1 MISLK
6 KLLPALVISGL
17 VAVGCGT
24 TKQQPTTTTE
34 TTPTTQERVDKKANE
49 LADLKG
55 ATVES
60 VTLEDGTIA
69 LKVTF
74 DSGILFGFNKTDLG
88 DEAKDSL
95 KELVDEIEDMEDARI
110 RVYGHTDIV
119 GSAEV
124 NQRVSTERAKKVA
137 AFLVDKGIE
146 ASRIEAEGLSF
157 NHPVADNS
165 TEAGRAKNR
174 RVEIY
179 VIPAQ

>member
-1 MISLK
+1 MTSLK

-24 TKQQPTTTTE
+24 TKQQPTTTK

-60 VTLEDGTIA
+60 VTLEDGAIA

-137 AFLVDKGIE
+137 AFLVDKGID
-146 ASRIEAEGLSF
+146 ANRITAEGLSF

>member
-1 MISLK
+1 MTSLK

-24 TKQQPTTTTE
+24 TKQQPTTTE
-34 TTPTTQERVDKKANE
+34 TTPTTRERVDKKANE

-60 VTLEDGTIA
+60 VTLEDGAIA

-137 AFLVDKGIE
+137 AFLVDNGID
-146 ASRIEAEGLSF
+146 ANRITAEGLSF

>member
-1 MISLK
+1 MNSLK
-6 KLLPALVISGL
+6 KLLPFLVLCSFL
-17 VAVGCGT
+17 AVSCGVS
-24 TKQQPTTTTE
+24 KKQPTTQQQIE
-34 TTPTTQERVDKKANE
+34 KKALD
-49 LADLKG
+49 LANLKG

-74 DSGILFGFNKTDLG
+74 DSGILFGFNKTDLS
-88 DEAKDSL
+88 DEAQESL
-95 KELVDEIEDMEDARI
+95 KELVENLEDFPGARF

-124 NQRVSTERAKKVA
+124 NQKVSADRAKSVA
-137 AFLVDKGIE
+137 AFLEKEGI
-146 ASRIEAEGLSF
+146 AQDHIVAEGLSF
-157 NHPVADNS
+157 NYPVADNS
-165 TEAGRAKNR
+165 TEAGRAKNH